1 MDTKVFH
8 NLRKKVH
15 PSRVKKVSMI
25 GEFEDNPVDVFMQK
39 NKVAPGLFSSVEG
52 TRGFGRCDICGS
64 RNNVEEYDFVP
75 TGAQGNPDMYFKAD
89 VCDDCVMRL
98 HGLDEPKTEEF
109 KLSL

>member
-64 RNNVEEYDFVP
+64 KNSVEEYNFVP
-75 TGAQGNPDMYFKAD
+75 SGAQGNPDMYFKAD

-98 HGLDEPKTEEF
+98 HGLDTEGNEEF